1 MDNVSNSH
9 IVIKAPLEFNYIFD
23 DACRVDIESVLCQFS
38 RDRLLNLAILLN
50 RMYCDKP
57 AREICKMLSSDDPNR
72 EDLKNRIELFFQKKA
87 VSYVEYVVGF
97 ETMTLELLRHT
108 FSISF
113 EKFDKTEKPPN
124 INRLEFQTIKLIT
137 QINQELMKYTTDKKD
152 DGKLSIL
159 LYTNNASHS
168 DIVHYDPKDEYIAQV
183 VQAKSFFHLLES
195 DSKYDVLLNGFYE
208 KYSISNWREYLR
220 TLISLFGISRKK
232 EGCIKGDLKI
242 DRDSLITRSVLDQL
256 SIPSSSSPISYSSK
270 DEYDKEG
277 NSDYRFF
284 RDRPLFKKEN
294 GDYLIHS
301 RPLLTDRIFSSLY
314 FDFQR
319 ITENLVGKYPD
330 IANLFTSE
338 FIEKTLFTGWMKE
351 CRSSDTIAAL
361 DEEELKSRYRI
372 RTGDLGYPDYFLKTE
387 RAIILFECKDI
398 RINAWIKEQRDYG
411 ILEKE
416 LRNKLVSKTY
426 QLNYK
431 NHCHRE
437 ITPKRVGCGQ
447 LAGHIANIRK
457 RESPWDLSLAKDV
470 KVYPV
475 LIIADNR
482 LVVPGL
488 ANLLQGWYAECLKK
502 EGLNE
507 SSEHSI
513 ILMSPLTLI
522 KYSSL
527 FQQDGFQKYFDEYYE
542 FISSNPSDIGA
553 PLNSQNSFDEYM
565 SQYPFN
571 LGALGD
577 EIIKDILV
585 M

>member
-1 MDNVSNSH
+1 M
-9 IVIKAPLEFNYIFD
+9 
-23 DACRVDIESVLCQFS
+23 
-38 RDRLLNLAILLN
+38 
-50 RMYCDKP
+50 
-57 AREICKMLSSDDPNR
+57 
-72 EDLKNRIELFFQKKA
+72 
-87 VSYVEYVVGF
+87 VGF

-108 FSISF
+108 FSIPF
-113 EKFDKTEKPPN
+113 EKFDKTENPPN
-124 INRLEFQTIKLIT
+124 ISQLEFQTIKLIT
-137 QINQELMKYTTDKKD
+137 QINQESMKYTIDLKD
-152 DGKLSIL
+152 EGKLSRH
-159 LYTNNASHS
+159 LYTNNASYS
-168 DIVHYDPKDEYIAQV
+168 DILHYDPKDEYIAQV

-220 TLISLFGISRKK
+220 TLISLFGISREK
-232 EGCIKGDLKI
+232 ERCIKGDLKI

-457 RESPWDLSLAKDV
+457 REFPWDLSLAKDV

-488 ANLLQGWYAECLKK
+488 ANLLQAWYAECLKK

-507 SSEHSI
+507 SSEHPI